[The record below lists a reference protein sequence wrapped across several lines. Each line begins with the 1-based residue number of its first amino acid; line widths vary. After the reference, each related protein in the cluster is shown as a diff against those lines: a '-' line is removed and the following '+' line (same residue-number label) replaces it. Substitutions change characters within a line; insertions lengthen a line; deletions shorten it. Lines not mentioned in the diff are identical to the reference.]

1 VLAGAVAPPRRLT
14 RSNVENG
21 AVTGENTRRSSARP
35 SIRAGLVKRAFIERS
50 VHDVTLVYA
59 APVSDTMSWFWIG
72 LAIVLPF
79 AVGLAIAWPF
89 WRKPSRDPVGT
100 VLGAF
105 VVVASG
111 VALVGREFIHV
122 QRLTNHCLA
131 AETVWRFFPE
141 PFTRFFIYIAIAM
154 AQVFVLF
161 MIGWGI
167 ENRIRSRA
175 FAAEWRQR

>member
-1 VLAGAVAPPRRLT
+1 
-14 RSNVENG
+14 
-21 AVTGENTRRSSARP
+21 
-35 SIRAGLVKRAFIERS
+35 
-50 VHDVTLVYA
+50 
-59 APVSDTMSWFWIG
+59 MSWFWIG
-72 LAIVLPF
+72 LAVVLPF
-79 AVGLAIAWPF
+79 VVGLAIAWPF
-89 WRKPSRDPVGT
+89 WRRPSRDPVGT

-111 VALVGREFIHV
+111 VALVGREFIHL
-122 QRLTNHCLA
+122 QRLTNQCITT
-131 AETVWRFFPE
+131 ETVCRFFPE

-161 MIGWGI
+161 IIGSAS